1 MKTTKLL
8 TLRWLIQREFWEHKG
23 AFLWAPL
30 IMGSA
35 MTLFCLLTLGLGLLS
50 NNVQINLVSGG
61 LTRQAQTSPEFMIE
75 MVRTMSNGYLWIA
88 APIFIMLSFIVFFY
102 CLFGLFDERRDRSIL
117 FWKSLPVSDSLTVL
131 SKLTMAGIVAPLI
144 SIAVAI
150 VTSFLILLMG
160 CSMLAIKGINVF
172 GMVFSSPEFY
182 LAPFELIGLIPM
194 YLLWAL
200 PTIGWLLMVSSW
212 ARSKVF
218 LWAVGVPVLSVV
230 LLTWASKMF
239 GVGVDIVWYIKHIVA
254 RLLLGVFPGG
264 LVHVSGSMDGHGQS
278 FSMNQAGTA
287 MSEIFTHSWSLLG
300 DVETWLGVVAGAIMI
315 YVAVT
320 MRRWREEA

>member
-1 MKTTKLL
+1 MKTNKLH
-8 TLRWLIQREFWEHKG
+8 TMRWLIQREFWEHKG

-30 IMGSA
+30 ILGAA
-35 MTLFCLLTLGLGLLS
+35 MTLFCLLTLVLGFAA
-50 NNVQINLVSGG
+50 NNVQINLISDGVARSAH
-61 LTRQAQTSPEFMIE
+61 LNQEFTTQMIN
-75 MVRTMSNGYLWIA
+75 TMSNGYLWVA

-102 CLFGLFDERRDRSIL
+102 CLFGLYDERRDRSIL

-131 SKLTMAGIVAPLI
+131 SKLATAVIVAPLI
-144 SIAVAI
+144 TIAVAI
-150 VTSFLILLMG
+150 VTSLLVLLMG
-160 CSMLAIKGINVF
+160 CVTLAIKGINVF
-172 GMVFSSPEFY
+172 GPVFSSPELYF
-182 LAPFELIGLIPM
+182 APFELVGLLPV
-194 YLLWAL
+194 YLFWAL

-230 LLTWASKMF
+230 LIGWATKMF
-239 GVGVDIVWYIKHIVA
+239 GFGWDIGWYAKHIVG

-264 LVHVSGSMDGHGQS
+264 LVHVNNSVDGHGQS
-278 FSMNQAGTA
+278 FSMNQSGMA

-300 DVETWLGVVAGAIMI
+300 DVETWLSVVAGAIMI
-315 YVAVT
+315 YVAIT